1 MADALGQGIAQPA
14 GLVHSVKSRGSIRYW
29 NTFLSQDFVSDIAL
43 KALIRLK
50 GRAERLDPDQVVE
63 SFSSVGPLQD
73 LLATEDHQVIFG
85 RRGTGKT
92 HALRFLYSTQL
103 EEGDCALFV
112 DMRNLGSDGSMY
124 SDPSLPVTDRATRL
138 LLDVLAFIQDG
149 ILDYVLS
156 KPEANLKLV
165 ERSLKVFNDACT
177 QVRVT
182 GETTAT
188 YEDKS
193 ENTTSSSISLA
204 ARIKGLKLGGD
215 ASVNKSTGEL
225 KTDSVKLQTIG
236 VEKLS
241 VRFPNLSS
249 SLRDLCN
256 TIPANRTWVILDEWS
271 SIPQEVQPFLAD
283 MLRRAF
289 FTIPN
294 ITVKIGA
301 IEHRTTFLLE
311 LDAYNSIGLEPTAD
325 VRNNVRLDEFLLFDN
340 DKDRSVAFFKEFL
353 FKHVLSYCREKGWAE
368 PKDSNELYRAA
379 FNQKTSF
386 EEFVK
391 SCEGVPRDALH
402 IASTCAQ
409 MAHGK
414 RIDIPIVRSAGHK
427 YYQDDKSSQ
436 VDANPALRDLLQ
448 FIVDKSIRQKKTN
461 AFLLEVGSKD
471 RNVDLLFDRRLIHL
485 RQKNVSS
492 RDRSGARY
500 YHYKIDYGCY
510 VDLIATNLMP
520 YEATFGRESKLEDI
534 VVTVEIPGEDDG
546 RSYRRS
552 ILEIEEFYEAHP
564 EHLAPDSNRRM
575 Q

>member
-1 MADALGQGIAQPA
+1 MQIFDT
-14 GLVHSVKSRGSIRYW
+14 S
-29 NTFLSQDFVSDIAL
+29 IAL

-50 GRAERLDPDQVVE
+50 GRAERLDPEQVVE

-92 HALRFLYSTQL
+92 HALRFLYSTQID
-103 EEGDCALFV
+103 EGDCALFI
-112 DMRNLGSDGSMY
+112 DMRNLGSDGSIY
-124 SDPSLPVTDRATRL
+124 SDHSLPVTDRATRL
-138 LLDVLAFIQDG
+138 LLDTLAFIQDG

-156 KPEANLKLV
+156 KVDVDLTRIGKNIDAFNEAC
-165 ERSLKVFNDACT
+165 A
-177 QVRVT
+177 QVRVV

-188 YEDKS
+188 YEDKH
-193 ENTTSSSISLA
+193 ENTKSTSTSLT
-204 ARIKGLKLGGD
+204 ARLQGLTLGGN
-215 ASVNKSTGEL
+215 ASASRASGESKIDYTSFQTTGIERL
-225 KTDSVKLQTIG
+225 T
-236 VEKLS
+236 

-256 TIPANRTWVILDEWS
+256 ALPAKRTWVILDEWS

-301 IEHRTTFLLE
+301 IEHRTKFLLE
-311 LDAYNSIGLEPTAD
+311 FDDQNSIGLEPTAD

-340 DKDRSVAFFKEFL
+340 DKDRSVGFFKEFL
-353 FKHVLSYCREKGWAE
+353 FKHVLSYCREKGWPE

-402 IASTCAQ
+402 IASACAQ
-409 MAHGK
+409 LAHGK
-414 RIDIPIVRSAGHK
+414 RIDIPNVRSSGHK

-436 VDANPALRDLLQ
+436 VDSNPALRDLLQ
-448 FIVDKSIRQKKTN
+448 FIVDNSIRKKKTN
-461 AFLLEVGSKD
+461 AFLLEVGKKD

-492 RDRSGARY
+492 RDRAGTRY

-520 YEATFGRESKLEDI
+520 QEMSFDIDNKLEDI
-534 VVTVEIPGEDDG
+534 FATVEVPGEDDG

-552 ILEIEEFYEAHP
+552 ILEIQDFYDAHP
-564 EHLAPDSNRRM
+564 EHRMPDIARGD
-575 Q
+575 

>member
-1 MADALGQGIAQPA
+1 M
-14 GLVHSVKSRGSIRYW
+14 K
-29 NTFLSQDFVSDIAL
+29 QDFDSDIAL
-43 KALIRLK
+43 RTLIRLK
-50 GRAERLDPDQVVE
+50 GRAERLAPDQVVE

-103 EEGDCALFV
+103 DEGDCALFV
-112 DMRNLGSDGSMY
+112 DMRSLGSDGSMY
-124 SDPSLPVTDRATRL
+124 SDPSLPVTDRTTRL
-138 LLDVLAFIQDG
+138 LLDTLAFIQDG
-149 ILDYVLS
+149 ILDYLLS
-156 KPEANLKLV
+156 TPEVNLTLVDSKL
-165 ERSLKVFNDACT
+165 EAFNNACA

-193 ENTTSSSISLA
+193 ENTTSSSINLA
-204 ARIKGLKLGGD
+204 AKLKGLMPGGD
-215 ASVNKSTGEL
+215 ASVNRSSGGM
-225 KTDSVKLQTIG
+225 KTDSVKLQKTG
-236 VEKLS
+236 VERLA

-249 SLRDLCN
+249 ALRDLCN
-256 TIPANRTWVILDEWS
+256 AIPANRIWVILDEWS
-271 SIPQEVQPFLAD
+271 SLPQEVQPFLAD

-301 IEHRTTFLLE
+301 IEHRTKFLLE
-311 LDAYNSIGLEPTAD
+311 SGADNSIGLEPTAD

-402 IASTCAQ
+402 IVSSCAQ
-409 MAHGK
+409 MAYGK
-414 RIDIPIVRSAGHK
+414 RIDIPIVRTAGHK

-461 AFLLEVGSKD
+461 AFLLEAGSKD

-492 RDRSGARY
+492 RDRAGTRY

-520 YEATFGRESKLEDI
+520 QEVAFDRENKLEDI
-534 VVTVEIPGEDDG
+534 VSMVEVPGEDDG

-552 ILEIEEFYEAHP
+552 ILEIQEFYESHP
-564 EHLAPDSNRRM
+564 EHLAPEISWRTE
-575 Q
+575 